1 MENAKSV
8 TSWKIFKT
16 SVLSK
21 ICRLALVTNIP
32 TAIIG
37 LLSKI
42 QKEFLLWKNKF
53 KIKHDTL
60 CNDCEDKRLK
70 IADTLPKIVS
80 LQCSWIRR
88 LYDENF
94 HSCKIITLNMTEIHF
109 GKNFK
114 FHPNLDLRN

>member
-8 TSWKIFKT
+8 TSWKITIFKT

-42 QKEFLLWKNKF
+42 QKEFLSWNKKF

-60 CNDCEDKRLK
+60 CNDCENRGLK
-70 IADTLPKIVS
+70 IAVTSPKIVS
-80 LQCSWIRR
+80 LQC
-88 LYDENF
+88 
-94 HSCKIITLNMTEIHF
+94 
-109 GKNFK
+109 
-114 FHPNLDLRN
+114 